1 MNRSIT
7 TLQQRL
13 GYSFQNPQLLEEA
26 LTHSSHTGGSNE
38 RLELLG
44 DSVLGFV
51 ITEELFSRFKAAR
64 EGKLTRLRARL
75 VRGQTLSELAREFE
89 LGDYLRLGPGE
100 LKSGGFR
107 RDSILA
113 DAMEAIIGA
122 IYLEAGVE
130 ECRRRLLSWFEPRLS
145 QLSLDDPQK
154 DPKTQLQEHLQALRE
169 PLPDYRVVRVEG
181 KAHAQ
186 TFYVECHHALLAE
199 PSLGSGNSRRL
210 AEQVAASAALT
221 LLGVDAHE

>member
-1 MNRSIT
+1 MNRPLSS
-7 TLQQRL
+7 LQQRL
-13 GYSFQNPQLLEEA
+13 GYLFNDPRLLEEA
-26 LTHSSHTGGSNE
+26 LTHSSHASGSNE

-44 DSVLGFV
+44 DAVLGFV
-51 ITEELFSRFKAAR
+51 ITEELFNRFKSAR

-113 DAMEAIIGA
+113 DAMEAVIGA
-122 IYLEAGVE
+122 IYLEAGFE
-130 ECRRRLLSWFEPRLS
+130 ECRHHLLNWFESRLS

-154 DPKTQLQEHLQALRE
+154 DPKTRLQEYLQARHQ

-186 TFYVECHHALLAE
+186 TFHVECHHVLLAE
-199 PSLGSGNSRRL
+199 PALGSGNSRRL
-210 AEQVAASAALT
+210 AEQLAASIALKQLEAT
-221 LLGVDAHE
+221 EA